1 MNLAYISTTG
11 QGDTDL
17 VLEKFANTLMAD
29 AVKTCGVVQVN
40 SDRENCHKCDMD
52 VIVLPDGPVIRISQS
67 LGKDAKGCRLDPAA
81 LEGAVSEVETRLKG
95 DVDILIINKFGKHE
109 AGGRG
114 FRDVIATA
122 CERDIPIIVGL
133 SKLNVEAFTEFC
145 GGVAIPVDAEIGALT
160 KWYQNCR
167 VSEAVAG

>member
-1 MNLAYISTTG
+1 MNIAYISSAG

-17 VLEKFANTLMAD
+17 VLEKFATLLKAD
-29 AVKTCGVVQVN
+29 AVKTCGVVQIN

-81 LEGAVSEVETRLKG
+81 LEQAVCEVESRLTNQ
-95 DVDILIINKFGKHE
+95 VDILIINKFGKHE

-114 FRDVIATA
+114 FRDVVAVA
-122 CERDIPIIVGL
+122 CERGLPVVVGVNA
-133 SKLNVEAFTEFC
+133 LNIEAFSEFC
-145 GGVAIPVDAEIGALT
+145 GGAAVSVESSERALAA
-160 KWYQNCR
+160 WYKECR
-167 VSEAVAG
+167 VSDAMIN